1 MNRLIKISI
10 AFVVLALLVVSM
22 LSIAQALVIDSVIS
36 DSKGVAPGDV
46 TEIEIGLENNEEE
59 TVEDISIALDLALL
73 PFAPSDTSSEFGIDE
88 IREKKTKYARF
99 SLIVLPEAQ
108 SGVYKIPVTITYHR
122 EGSIDIIS
130 KKAVISLT
138 VHAQPVINAHAEE
151 SVLIKGQN
159 NELSIQLINQGTS
172 DVQFLEVTANP
183 STHVTLLSSPTVY
196 IGNVDSDDFDSV
208 SYSIFL
214 KDSAP
219 DTLLFPITIRY
230 KDALQK
236 TYTQELTII
245 VPTYTEDDAIAV
257 GLRERSYTTQ
267 IVVFVVLLIIFFF
280 LYRFVRKKLKQKNMR
295 QDAAH

>member
-1 MNRLIKISI
+1 MIINYQSIKIIMNRLIKISI

-130 KKAVISLT
+130 KKPVISLT

-159 NELSIQLINQGTS
+159 NELSIQ
-172 DVQFLEVTANP
+172 
-183 STHVTLLSSPTVY
+183 
-196 IGNVDSDDFDSV
+196 
-208 SYSIFL
+208 
-214 KDSAP
+214 
-219 DTLLFPITIRY
+219 
-230 KDALQK
+230 
-236 TYTQELTII
+236 
-245 VPTYTEDDAIAV
+245 
-257 GLRERSYTTQ
+257 
-267 IVVFVVLLIIFFF
+267 
-280 LYRFVRKKLKQKNMR
+280 
-295 QDAAH
+295 